1 MKAMREHCMIELEKA
16 KVQIVLCKEVL
27 NYTDIP
33 KELQDKMTRLFKSC
47 LESQEY
53 FLAKLAELDK

>member
-53 FLAKLAELDK
+53 FFAKLTELDK